1 VTKAQVVSLPGDQSA
16 ALYSPYISRMFG
28 VGFFVFSVSAGSEQL
43 LVSCNYVG
51 FVSMLVC

>member
-1 VTKAQVVSLPGDQSA
+1 MTKAQVVSLPGDQSA